1 MWSQKELTTRPIT
14 IVIADT
20 EKMLGEFKEGR
31 VTSVWGST
39 CQTEEAVRGRDE
51 SREEERQS
59 GQEETLGTTRIHGVR
74 RTRVQ
79 WGPEVKSGGNGAV
92 EAKTRIPVIRG
103 AKGQECGVG
112 GCTKRLHGC
121 H

>member
-1 MWSQKELTTRPIT
+1 MKPERVDYTAHHNCHSRYRENAGR
-14 IVIADT
+14 
-20 EKMLGEFKEGR
+20 FKEGR
-31 VTSVWGST
+31 VTSVWGSP
-39 CQTEEAVRGRDE
+39 CQTEEAVRGLDEKRD
-51 SREEERQS
+51 RVAKKK
-59 GQEETLGTTRIHGVR
+59 TLGTTHIHGVR

-79 WGPEVKSGGNGAV
+79 WGPEVESGGNGAV
-92 EAKTRIPVIRG
+92 EAKTRIPAIRG

>member
-1 MWSQKELTTRPIT
+1 MTTRPIT

-39 CQTEEAVRGRDE
+39 CQTEETARGLDE

-59 GQEETLGTTRIHGVR
+59 GQEANPGDHLHSWCPEDKGSVGARSEE
-74 RTRVQ
+74 
-79 WGPEVKSGGNGAV
+79 WGE
-92 EAKTRIPVIRG
+92 
-103 AKGQECGVG
+103 
-112 GCTKRLHGC
+112 
-121 H
+121 

>member
-1 MWSQKELTTRPIT
+1 MTTRPIT
-14 IVIADT
+14 VVTADT

-31 VTSVWGST
+31 VTSVWGSP
-39 CQTEEAVRGRDE
+39 CQTEEAVRRLDE

-59 GQEETLGTTRIHGVR
+59 GQEANPGDHPHSWCMEDKGSVGL
-74 RTRVQ
+74 
-79 WGPEVKSGGNGAV
+79 EVKSGGNGAV
-92 EAKTRIPVIRG
+92 EAKTRIPAIRG

-112 GCTKRLHGC
+112 GCTKRLHRC